1 MNSLNIISARVS
13 PPPSPAPSRSNSLST
28 LGLAVSPDTDNPRQ
42 NQTESALGKISEKDG
57 LMAEPDEFP
66 LEGDPQDPL
75 GHDYAIDETTPLIPQ
90 AKELSSRGT
99 PWVLYPKRIANAF
112 VNSLRWVLS
121 TLAAPGVY
129 LYACICD
136 EDGYFA
142 PLQRLRKLFAFYGG
156 NAKTMALDYHEGIA
170 ASEKRR
176 HGIVGSASKTGRG
189 SSRTMRIVG
198 SSGSSSS
205 GLSSESESDP
215 DRARQGS
222 RRGTSGK
229 HLRSKSLP
237 DSDEIAPAQRSIR
250 IKLHSDEALRQRKHR
265 KAQSASAQGN
275 GRSGDAVGDISA
287 QLKSPTSPAG
297 ALTKYPKTPAPP
309 RPLVP
314 RRQPSYINNKNV
326 ELTDVRHQKTL
337 ILDLDETLIHSM
349 SKGGRMSTGHMVEV
363 RLNTTYQGVAGQATI
378 GPQHP
383 ILYYV
388 HKRPHCDEFLRRVS
402 KWYNLVVFTASVQE
416 YADPVIDWLE
426 AERKYFSARYYR
438 QHCTFRHGAFIK
450 DLSSV
455 EPDLSKVMILDNSPL
470 SYMFHQDNAIPIQGW
485 ISDPTDSDLMYL
497 IPFLEGLQYVS
508 DLNMSLH
515 YLPAVK
521 PSAIALGTI
530 FNHTVELAVLTPV
543 FGQTYQ
549 RAKSANTKE
558 EFIRSREAS
567 GAAVAWGTALV
578 GSALQS
584 YGVGALINAT
594 GTLSYKGAAYLGGL
608 IFAATSAPTFISQ
621 LFVEKRALEQVGVSV
636 LAKLFETIGLSVFM
650 TWWGTHTNPFEHTGA
665 GGTPLSRS
673 PFRSE

>member
-1 MNSLNIISARVS
+1 L
-13 PPPSPAPSRSNSLST
+13 SN
-28 LGLAVSPDTDNPRQ
+28 
-42 NQTESALGKISEKDG
+42 ISEKDG
-57 LMAEPDEFP
+57 LTAEPDDFS
-66 LEGDPQDPL
+66 LESRPADDL
-75 GHDYAIDETTPLIPQ
+75 GHDYAIDDTTPLIAQ
-90 AKELSSRGT
+90 AQDLSLRGS
-99 PWVLYPKRIANAF
+99 PWVLYPKRITNAF

-129 LYACICD
+129 LYACFCD
-136 EDGYFA
+136 ENGYFA
-142 PLQRLRKLFAFYGG
+142 PLQQLRKLFGLYGG
-156 NAKTMALDYHEGIA
+156 NAKKMALDYHEGIA
-170 ASEKRR
+170 ASEKHRQ
-176 HGIVGSASKTGRG
+176 GMDGSANKTGRG
-189 SSRTMRIVG
+189 SSRTMRVVG

-215 DRARQGS
+215 DRKRQGN

-265 KAQSASAQGN
+265 KAQSTGSRGN
-275 GRSGDAVGDISA
+275 GRTGEAVGDISA

-309 RPLVP
+309 RPLIP
-314 RRQPSYINNKNV
+314 RRQPSYINKNV

-363 RLNTTYQGVAGQATI
+363 RLNTTYQGVGGQATI

-470 SYMFHQDNAIPIQGW
+470 SYMFHQGR
-485 ISDPTDSDLMYL
+485 PT
-497 IPFLEGLQYVS
+497 P
-508 DLNMSLH
+508 N
-515 YLPAVK
+515 
-521 PSAIALGTI
+521 
-530 FNHTVELAVLTPV
+530 
-543 FGQTYQ
+543 
-549 RAKSANTKE
+549 
-558 EFIRSREAS
+558 
-567 GAAVAWGTALV
+567 
-578 GSALQS
+578 
-584 YGVGALINAT
+584 
-594 GTLSYKGAAYLGGL
+594 
-608 IFAATSAPTFISQ
+608 
-621 LFVEKRALEQVGVSV
+621 
-636 LAKLFETIGLSVFM
+636 
-650 TWWGTHTNPFEHTGA
+650 
-665 GGTPLSRS
+665 
-673 PFRSE
+673 